1 MNAAVARVSLFGASA
16 LTALGVYRAVD
27 AAASSIKGDG
37 TVDSIIP
44 LVILMVAML
53 CVTWLRR
60 GVQPGRPRPISW
72 RRYIRWSLAC
82 IMPLMLLSA
91 GKAPFTGTYEESRQN
106 IMRSDLRDLVA
117 AEEKASADSGHFT
130 SHPAIAASAGV
141 TQPDIRITSDGWT
154 AQVVPVVT
162 SRICAVYIGETPL
175 PPARVEG
182 EPRCSKAPL
191 RTAEIIQGLVVIF
204 AGLAAGSVI
213 VLLNPSRRVRV
224 SPGEVS
230 AVSSSR

>member
-1 MNAAVARVSLFGASA
+1 M
-16 LTALGVYRAVD
+16 YRAVD

-44 LVILMVAML
+44 LVILTVAML

-60 GVQPGRPRPISW
+60 GAQPGRPRPISW

-91 GKAPFTGTYEESRQN
+91 GKAPFTSTNEESRQN
-106 IMRSDLRDLVA
+106 IMRSDLRNLVA

-130 SHPAIAASAGV
+130 ANPELATSAGV
-141 TQPDIRITSDGWT
+141 SRPEILMTPDGWT
-154 AQVVPVVT
+154 AKVVPVVT
-162 SRICAVYIGETPL
+162 ARTCSVYMGGTPL
-175 PPARVEG
+175 APARVEA
-182 EPRCSKAPL
+182 EPRCTKAPL
-191 RTAEIIQGLVVIF
+191 RAAEIIQGLVVIF

-213 VLLNPSRRVRV
+213 ILLNPSRRVRV
-224 SPGEVS
+224 SPGEVG
-230 AVSSSR
+230 AVSSYR